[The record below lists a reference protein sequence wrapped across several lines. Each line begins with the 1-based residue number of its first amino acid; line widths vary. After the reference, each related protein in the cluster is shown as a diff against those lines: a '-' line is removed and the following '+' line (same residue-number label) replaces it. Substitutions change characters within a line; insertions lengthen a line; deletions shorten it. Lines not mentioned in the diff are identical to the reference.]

1 MRKKEE
7 LGVRFDWEM
16 IDDASPLQVAQ
27 QKLWKRH
34 LTVVENMRTHAEQL
48 IRVAKDTIKK
58 IDKNG
63 IDGYYSANHDCRQWA
78 ERLHYSSHEAQI
90 LRGIRVQID
99 RDCGIIEQLKETSHG
114 PQDQTAPPH
123 PSDGRSSAPDAC
135 GGGDG
140 ERGVLQERGRP
151 ETVAASQDGGE
162 GSQTSREQEP
172 MSQEGEGLDDEHASN
187 TGTDEERGEPDQE
200 PDP

>member
-7 LGVRFDWEM
+7 FGVRFDWEM
-16 IDDASPLQVAQ
+16 IDDASRLQVAQ

-58 IDKNG
+58 IDTNG

-99 RDCGIIEQLKETSHG
+99 RDCGIIEQLKEISHG

-123 PSDGRSSAPDAC
+123 PSDGRSTAPDAC
-135 GGGDG
+135 SGGDG
-140 ERGVLQERGRP
+140 EEGVLQERRGVGRQRVRP
-151 ETVAASQDGGE
+151 SPGAGLRGGLLKVDRPRDPALPD
-162 GSQTSREQEP
+162 SRETP
-172 MSQEGEGLDDEHASN
+172 IRSEGRSL
-187 TGTDEERGEPDQE
+187 RIL
-200 PDP
+200 